1 MMIKFLKSRLNLD
14 LTEIE
19 KQHNFQR
26 WEKGSEE
33 YTEMAQKHHSEAL
46 ERVLLTLR
54 SAVVQRQYL
63 IELKAKYAGN
73 VTVTPEINF
82 T

>member
-1 MMIKFLKSRLNLD
+1 MMIKFLKSRLNLE
-14 LTEIE
+14 LMEIE
-19 KQHNFQR
+19 KQYNFQR

-54 SAVVQRQYL
+54 SAVVQRQY
-63 IELKAKYAGN
+63 
-73 VTVTPEINF
+73 PEINF